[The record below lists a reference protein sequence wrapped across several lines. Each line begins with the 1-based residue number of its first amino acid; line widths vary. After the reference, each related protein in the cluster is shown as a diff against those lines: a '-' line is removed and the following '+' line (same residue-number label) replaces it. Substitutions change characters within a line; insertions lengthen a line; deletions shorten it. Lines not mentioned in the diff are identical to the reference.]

1 MTLSRRSVL
10 ATGATAI
17 LVGLSATAGGDAA
30 KAEGPAA
37 TRRTVTVN
45 DGTSSAI
52 SRPAPERRLC

>member
-37 TRRTVTVN
+37 TRRTV
-45 DGTSSAI
+45 
-52 SRPAPERRLC
+52 R